1 MGAWG
6 EIKIMLVN
14 GKIGI
19 SVAVCTVVGHGGRMR
34 FHYSAERSGKK
45 GGRERE
51 EGRRTRTAV
60 AMKVSYLSRKPA
72 SPFVSC
78 KMPVRCVRAE
88 REFMGLSGRDARG
101 SAQKR
106 AMSQGDASLGHDR

>member
-1 MGAWG
+1 MGRNQNYVG
-6 EIKIMLVN
+6 EWEDWDICGCLYCCGPWWTDEIPLFRRK
-14 GKIGI
+14 
-19 SVAVCTVVGHGGRMR
+19 GGN
-34 FHYSAERSGKK
+34 K

-60 AMKVSYLSRKPA
+60 AMKVSYLWRELT

-101 SAQKR
+101 SA
-106 AMSQGDASLGHDR
+106 

>member
-6 EIKIMLVN
+6 EIKIMLAN
-14 GKIGI
+14 GKSGI
-19 SVAVCTVVGHGGRMR
+19 SVGVCSVVGHGGRMR
-34 FHYSAERSGKK
+34 FHYPAERNGKE

-60 AMKVSYLSRKPA
+60 AMKVSYLWRELT

-101 SAQKR
+101 SA
-106 AMSQGDASLGHDR
+106 